1 MLHNKKNIL
10 AIVLGI
16 FSVTVLADVMTE
28 SVMTVPMY
36 LTTQEGKGAFV
47 GSVVMEQTSYG
58 LLIAP
63 QLKNLTPGLHGFH
76 VHDMPQCQH
85 MGMEA
90 AGHFDPN
97 HTGKH
102 LGPYR
107 ADGHLGDL
115 PALYVNDEG
124 LAVLPVLAPRLTLK
138 DLYGHSLMIHAGGD
152 NYLDYPRELGGGG
165 ARVACGT
172 IQKP

>member
-1 MLHNKKNIL
+1 MLHHKKRVL
-10 AIVLGI
+10 ALMLGL
-16 FSVTVLADVMTE
+16 FSITVLADVMTI
-28 SVMTVPMY
+28 PMY
-36 LTTQEGKGAFV
+36 LATPEGKGAFI
-47 GSVVMEQTSYG
+47 GSVVMDQTPYG

-76 VHDMPQCQH
+76 VHDMPKCDH

-90 AGHFDPN
+90 AGHLDPN

-102 LGPYR
+102 FGPYR
-107 ADGHLGDL
+107 EDGHLGDL

-124 LAVLPVLAPRLTLK
+124 LATLPVLAPRLTLK
-138 DLYGHSLMIHAGGD
+138 NLYGHTLMIHAGGD

-165 ARVACGT
+165 ARVACGV